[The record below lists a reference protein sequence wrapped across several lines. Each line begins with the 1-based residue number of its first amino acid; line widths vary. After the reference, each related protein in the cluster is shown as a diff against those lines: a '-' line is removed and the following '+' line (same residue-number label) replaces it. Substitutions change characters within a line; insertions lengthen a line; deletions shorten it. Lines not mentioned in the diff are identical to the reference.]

1 MTSREEIEA
10 HTNGYLNAFKD
21 KDAQAC
27 ADFYS
32 DDAIYIACS
41 SQPIRGR
48 SAIQS
53 LHESIIE
60 EGFQIL
66 NIETTDVEISGNLA
80 YIIQNLKGNQGDS
93 VAMLALKREQDGQWR
108 ICAEAEVS

>member
-10 HTNGYLNAFKD
+10 HTNGYLKAFED

-27 ADFYS
+27 ADFYN

-48 SAIQS
+48 SAIQA
-53 LHESIIE
+53 LHESVIE

-66 NIETTDVEISGNLA
+66 SIETTGVEISGNLA

>member
-10 HTNGYLNAFKD
+10 LTNGYLSAFKD

-27 ADFYS
+27 ADFYT
-32 DDAIYIACS
+32 DDAIYIACG

-48 SAIQS
+48 SAIKS
-53 LHESIIE
+53 LHENIIE

-80 YIIQNLKGNQGDS
+80 FIIQNLKGNQGDS
-93 VAMLALKREQDGQWR
+93 VAMLALKREQNGQWR
-108 ICAEAEVS
+108 VCAEAEVS